1 MPRQTKQVGLYYTA
15 DQLQL
20 AQNNRD
26 TEPISKAIDYLT
38 HTMGDTPLTIAQL
51 AGLRYRFLGDEA
63 SGLQAIEQLQHVNP
77 LMTPIDNHET
87 AKILLAWLNV
97 IESIRTH
104 PAWIDIQDSWFDA
117 LHAFDHPLY
126 DGSVLDGL
134 WGGALDIGMGIVLE
148 DETQFSRGTDVYR
161 LAVDQHIHPEGYL
174 KDVVTVADATDTYQK
189 QVSGTTA
196 LVLMAEMANTV
207 GVDLWSVD
215 NRGITPVTATAY
227 LLYYY
232 YYPEKWK
239 WGGDLTRDTTEAIMV
254 TDGAFLEIVNHR
266 QAVRGVDI
274 LFDELRPLFGAT
286 SGGLTTLTHGMPLP
300 PKKKRWGLF
309 G

>member
-1 MPRQTKQVGLYYTA
+1 MLRQTKPVGLTYTA
-15 DQLQL
+15 DQLQS
-20 AQNNRD
+20 AQDNRD
-26 TEPISKAIDYLT
+26 VEHITKAIDYLKNT
-38 HTMGDTPLTIAQL
+38 TGDAPLATAQL
-51 AGLRYRFLGDEA
+51 ASLRYRFLDDDT
-63 SGLQAIEQLQHVNP
+63 SGLQAIQHLQQVNP
-77 LMTPIDNHET
+77 LTMPADNHET
-87 AKILLAWLNV
+87 AKNLLGWLNV
-97 IESIRTH
+97 VEAIGTH
-104 PAWIDIQDSWFDA
+104 PAWLDLQDSWFDA
-117 LHAFDHPLY
+117 LRDFNHQLVDR
-126 DGSVLDGL
+126 SVLDGL
-134 WGGALDIGMGIVLE
+134 WGGALDIGIGIVLD
-148 DETQFSRGTDVYR
+148 DETLFNRGTDTYR
-161 LAVDQHIHPEGYL
+161 LAIEHHIHPEGYL
-174 KDVVTVADATDTYQK
+174 KDVVNGDDAPDTYRG

-196 LVLMAEMANTV
+196 LILMAEMASNN

-239 WGGDLTRDTTEAIMV
+239 WGGDLTRETTEAIMV

-286 SGGLTTLTHGMPLP
+286 SGGLTTLTHGIPIP